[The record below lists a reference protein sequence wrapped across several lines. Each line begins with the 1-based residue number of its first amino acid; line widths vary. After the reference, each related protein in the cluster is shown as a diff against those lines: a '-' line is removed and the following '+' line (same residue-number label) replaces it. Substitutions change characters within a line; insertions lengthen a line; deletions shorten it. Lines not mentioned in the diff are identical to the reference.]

1 MKTMEKSEFGKLNAF
16 GTGRDNTAY
25 ARYFIG
31 RSYLN
36 PLTKPQDGL
45 AMSNVT
51 FEPGCRNNWHIH
63 HAIAGGGQILICTAG
78 EGWYQEE
85 GKAPVSL
92 KPGMVVAIPAN
103 VKHWHGAKADSWF
116 SHIAF
121 EIPGENGS
129 TEWCEPFSVTRFS
142 CLCRAAKAPQNPR
155 YPPAPSRWEWP
166 ARSPSR
172 P

>member
-1 MKTMEKSEFGKLNAF
+1 MKTMEKSEFEKLNAF

-63 HAIAGGGQILICTAG
+63 HAKSGGGQILVCVAG
-78 EGWYQEE
+78 RGFYQEW
-85 GKAPVSL
+85 GKPAQELRPGDVVNIAP
-92 KPGMVVAIPAN
+92 G
-103 VKHWHGAKADSWF
+103 VKHWHGAAPDSWF
-116 SHIAF
+116 SHLAL
-121 EIPGENGS
+121 EVPGEETSN
-129 TEWCEPFSVTRFS
+129 EWLEPVGDEEY
-142 CLCRAAKAPQNPR
+142 LKATNKE
-155 YPPAPSRWEWP
+155 A
-166 ARSPSR
+166 
-172 P
+172 